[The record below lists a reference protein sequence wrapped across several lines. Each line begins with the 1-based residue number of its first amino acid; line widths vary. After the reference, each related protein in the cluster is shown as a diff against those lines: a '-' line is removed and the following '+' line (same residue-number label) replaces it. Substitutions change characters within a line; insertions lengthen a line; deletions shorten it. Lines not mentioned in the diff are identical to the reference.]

1 MGSLGSL
8 RQLDVSCNEL
18 QVLPASLGQLHSL
31 RDLNVRRN
39 QLSALPQELSEL
51 PLVRLDFSC
60 NRVTRIPVCYRHL
73 RHLQTILLENN
84 PLQSPPAQICLKGKI
99 HIFKYLNVEACS
111 KAVPDLAEFTRASRP
126 TGFNTCLTDE
136 FFLMRQC
143 GGLDSGFNSVDSGS
157 KRWSG
162 NESTDEFSDLSC
174 RIAELAR
181 EPRLSKEKRD
191 RAANGDAEQIDFIDS
206 SMEEEEAKPEGGSQG
221 VAPAEEKRKAE
232 KSLPHRADAGEKA
245 SNSRPSVGPGPPR
258 EEPPSEERRR
268 PETLQIWQERERRSQ
283 ALEKRDSMLRVTAKG
298 GPGGVQGPANS
309 NGPAESSGLP
319 HRKQRTQA
327 TDPPSVSSPVSRQL
341 EPLTSQA
348 CSPPGREPGAAQKP
362 SSFLFRSS
370 SRSAVKPSSGPGVA
384 AECDAGGGSGR
395 GPGQWGHPVPTG
407 QSPAPALGALHPCPI
422 SCRAEAEHAQKS
434 QERGEFPGG
443 LSSPGGPRGFPVPA
457 PACAT
462 RGEFGPAG
470 PDRPGPAQRCSA
482 PEEAAVPG
490 RCSQQDLKAGGDGGP
505 GGQGLCCLMWAG
517 QFLRGHCPL
526 ARDCPEEGDC
536 GPSSAPEGPV
546 KGSRP
551 SA

>member
-370 SRSAVKPSSGPGVA
+370 SRSAVKPSSASPPEPPLDPLRLRIGSHDPDEKELM
-384 AECDAGGGSGR
+384 AELRQALESRLSVTLAEDLGEALANGAILCQLANHLRPRS
-395 GPGQWGHPVPTG
+395 VPFIHVP
-407 QSPAPALGALHPCPI
+407 SPAVPKLSMLKSRKNVESFLEACRRLGVPEDSLCQPQHVLH
-422 SCRAEAEHAQKS
+422 
-434 QERGEFPGG
+434 
-443 LSSPGGPRGFPVPA
+443 
-457 PACAT
+457 
-462 RGEFGPAG
+462 
-470 PDRPGPAQRCSA
+470 
-482 PEEAAVPG
+482 EESLA
-490 RCSQQDLKAGGDGGP
+490 
-505 GGQGLCCLMWAG
+505 
-517 QFLRGHCPL
+517 PL
-526 ARDCPEEGDC
+526 ALTVRALLSVAQPQKKPLSLDGA
-536 GPSSAPEGPV
+536 PS
-546 KGSRP
+546 RT
-551 SA
+551 